1 MALTFPEDITQPYV
15 DTASGLKYVYNTG
28 VGAWESAIQ
37 PPVIIAEN
45 EPGIALDGF
54 LWYKPSSQV
63 VYIKAGSSD
72 QPPNPRWVLL
82 TTSGSGGTDEN
93 GNPIP
98 QNLVTISP
106 NPPSDAN
113 GKLWWDNETGRL
125 MIFYEDGNSGQW
137 CEASPNIDGTNG
149 SGVASGQSPPPG
161 ASEGDMWFNTTNN
174 ELSIYN
180 NNQWKG
186 IQSQIEGVVTATGV
200 NPIDVNSSDPANI
213 KISIKTATL
222 NRRGSV
228 QLADSNVTE
237 VATSNSQALTPV
249 GLKGVLSTEPQ
260 RYIRNAATNARG
272 IVELATSSESI
283 SGNSTTKAVTPK
295 ALTDTINSKGAAIP
309 TGTVI
314 MLAVQTNTP
323 AGYLPCLGDLYGKS
337 VHPDLWKV
345 LTNDGKSFPYG
356 GSATNFRVPDMRG
369 AIPGLTA
376 GGYFIKT

>member
-1 MALTFPEDITQPYV
+1 MALTFPEDTTQPYV

-37 PPVIIAEN
+37 PPVIITSDGNA
-45 EPGIALDGF
+45 PGISLDGF
-54 LWYKPSSQV
+54 LWYDTKNSI
-63 VYIKAGSSD
+63 VYIRHQTGWVSLTQTGDGSSSGSSVVSISD
-72 QPPNPRWVLL
+72 TPPSPP
-82 TTSGSGGTDEN
+82 TSG
-93 GNPIP
+93 
-98 QNLVTISP
+98 Q
-106 NPPSDAN
+106 
-113 GKLWWDNETGRL
+113 LWWDNNTGRL
-125 MIFYEDGNSGQW
+125 MIFYQDRNSGQW
-137 CEASPNIDGTNG
+137 CEASPNIDGVNG

-161 ASEGDMWFNTTNN
+161 ASEGDMWFNTANN

-249 GLKGVLSTEPQ
+249 GLKGVLSTKPQ
-260 RYIRNAATNARG
+260 LYIRSAATNARG

-283 SGNSTTKAVTPK
+283 SGNSTTTAVTPK
-295 ALTDTINSKGAAIP
+295 GLTDTINAKGAAIP